1 MESPSAERNKGPIY
15 DLVLS
20 PIIFPQLIQQQ
31 QQQCAD
37 NPNNNTEQPKIR
49 VLELAAGCGVHT
61 VHFVSSFLSSSS
73 FSSSTSEEEEASKS
87 FVDIE
92 WHPSDPDLHARMSI
106 DARVNQSNNNSLSKY
121 VLPANSWILGTSGGT
136 ACGDGGYR
144 DKDGNAGA
152 SQAGCIGN
160 VEEYASYHDY
170 FDLIL
175 CINMIHIAPWEA
187 TLGLMECA
195 GKVLRSGGMLMC
207 YGPFK
212 VGGTAVP
219 SNLSFDTSLR
229 SKDSQWGLRNLED
242 VMDVAK
248 KQGLEYVQK
257 VDMPSNNLSVIFR
270 KKWII
275 RDWH

>member
-1 MESPSAERNKGPIY
+1 M
-15 DLVLS
+15 
-20 PIIFPQLIQQQ
+20 
-31 QQQCAD
+31 
-37 NPNNNTEQPKIR
+37 
-49 VLELAAGCGVHT
+49 
-61 VHFVSSFLSSSS
+61 
-73 FSSSTSEEEEASKS
+73 
-87 FVDIE
+87 DIE
-92 WHPSDPDLHARMSI
+92 WHPSDPDLDARMSI
-106 DARVNQSNNNSLSKY
+106 DARVNQSNNIFLSKY
-121 VLPANSWILGTSGGT
+121 VLPTNAWILGTSGGT

-195 GKVLRSGGMLMC
+195 GKVLRSGGMLVC

-212 VGGTAVP
+212 VGGKAMP
-219 SNLSFDTSLR
+219 SNLSFDASLR

-242 VMDVAK
+242 VMDVAMK
-248 KQGLEYVQK
+248 EGLEYVQK
-257 VDMPSNNLSVIFR
+257 VDMPANNLSVIFR
-270 KKWII
+270 KK
-275 RDWH
+275 